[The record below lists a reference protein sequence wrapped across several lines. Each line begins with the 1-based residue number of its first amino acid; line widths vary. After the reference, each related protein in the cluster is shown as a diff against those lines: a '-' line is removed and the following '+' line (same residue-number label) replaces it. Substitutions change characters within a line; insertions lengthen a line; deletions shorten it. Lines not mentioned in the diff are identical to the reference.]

1 MTKAATASR
10 PFNDLG
16 VKGSLALLLVVVSI
30 VGMFVSSALQ
40 STPAL
45 GISAGV
51 GAVSLQL
58 AQDAGWKSVVAG
70 ILTVAVAIAVFLY
83 AQSATPDP
91 WMFYLLTVVAIV
103 ALLLRMFDIRAKA
116 RAQG

>member
-1 MTKAATASR
+1 
-10 PFNDLG
+10 
-16 VKGSLALLLVVVSI
+16 
-30 VGMFVSSALQ
+30 MFVSSALQ